1 MPKPDP
7 PIYALDLTEAEA
19 IDLTS
24 GYVPTS
30 IKAMLLLAL
39 DAAAEDT
46 RRANRPEKP
55 RRGGRVGS

>member
-1 MPKPDP
+1 MTKPAP

-19 IDLTS
+19 IDLCS
-24 GYVPTS
+24 GYVPSS

-39 DAAAEDT
+39 DAAAEDR

-55 RRGGRVGS
+55 ARTGRIGS